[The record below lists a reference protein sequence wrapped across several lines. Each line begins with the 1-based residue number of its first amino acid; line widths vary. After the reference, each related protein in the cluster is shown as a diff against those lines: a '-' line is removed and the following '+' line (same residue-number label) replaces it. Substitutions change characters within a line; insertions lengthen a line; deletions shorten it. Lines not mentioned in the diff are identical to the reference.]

1 MCFAPQR
8 ALTALQTARSQL
20 ACATYNGLP
29 GGLATLVHTEIQ
41 KGREALRG
49 ALGDGAAAGVQRTA
63 LHGNALPHM
72 LKHVTVA
79 TVSTHIRHNQRAC
92 LKVPLNR
99 THKTLYV
106 SFAEYNLFNR
116 ALLQKKP
123 IISVAHYSTC
133 L

>member
-1 MCFAPQR
+1 VCFAPQR

-63 LHGNALPHM
+63 THCNALQR
-72 LKHVTVA
+72 TA
-79 TVSTHIRHNQRAC
+79 TYCNALQRTATHCNAPQRTATHHNALRCNALQRTTTQCAG
-92 LKVPLNR
+92 
-99 THKTLYV
+99 THCNTLHHT
-106 SFAEYNLFNR
+106 AT
-116 ALLQKKP
+116 
-123 IISVAHYSTC
+123 H
-133 L
+133 

>member
-1 MCFAPQR
+1 VCFAPQR

-63 LHGNALPHM
+63 THCNALQR
-72 LKHVTVA
+72 TA
-79 TVSTHIRHNQRAC
+79 THCNALQRTATHHNALQRTT
-92 LKVPLNR
+92 
-99 THKTLYV
+99 THCAATHCNAPQRSVLEHTAIHCTTLQHTRGLRQV
-106 SFAEYNLFNR
+106 
-116 ALLQKKP
+116 
-123 IISVAHYSTC
+123 C
-133 L
+133 